1 MTKHPR
7 AQTITVLLLVGL
19 GLTACGD
26 DPEPGDPSWAN
37 GSPTPA
43 TAEAA
48 PAEAPQESPAGG
60 RGARRPAESPST
72 PPFTMP
78 KRDPAAPAARKVVD
92 AFKAAGLTVTNV
104 RDRSAD
110 CGPDGAGLGCAELLV
125 TDAVRVY
132 VFPDEANASNQ
143 SDVWGADAYR
153 EGAVV
158 LSYAGTKTSGAERKR
173 YNDVL
178 AKLG

>member
-7 AQTITVLLLVGL
+7 ALAVALLL
-19 GLTACGD
+19 TALALSGCGD
-26 DPEPGDPSWAN
+26 DPKPGDPSWAD
-37 GSPTPA
+37 GSAKPA
-43 TAEAA
+43 PTAEAA
-48 PAEAPQESPAGG
+48 PPGAPQEAAPTG
-60 RGARRPAESPST
+60 RQPRTPSESPST

-78 KRDPAAPAARKVVD
+78 KRAADAPAARKVVD
-92 AFKAAGLTVTNV
+92 AFRAAGLKVTNL

-110 CGPDGAGLGCAELLV
+110 CGPNGAGLGCAELLV
-125 TDAVRVY
+125 TDAVEVY

-143 SDVWGADAYR
+143 TDVWGADAYR

-158 LSYAGTKTSGAERKR
+158 LGYANTKTGAAERKR